1 MGKGKGGKRNKR
13 GKYIEGR
20 GEKDKKGKKKERGK
34 R

>member
-13 GKYIEGR
+13 GKDIEGR